1 MERHWTRLS
10 TWLVAF
16 MGVYMLVN
24 TVRATLDPA
33 GFASAMG
40 LPLTDP
46 RCTDGFVPY
55 HSSHLDG
62 VESELIVRSDHHVHD
77 TPEALQEMKRI
88 LRLQSFSTEG
98 FRFGNEQVS
107 EDASGRRK
115 TAAFFACHY
124 GFFHFVYFFFL
135 TGMAA
140 LSDPTDL
147 LTVLACGL
155 AYALAQRQTFRQQ
168 VAADARG
175 RPNLGVLMFLPYLRI
190 VPIHLTIILGA
201 ATGDLISLFV
211 FIPLKT
217 VADIALDRLDRRLA
231 EKTILDWLMKP
242 ERQREP

>member
-1 MERHWTRLS
+1 MTQPGTSSGNGSASILALVVS
-10 TWLVAF
+10 NALTLVFALWLDWPL
-16 MGVYMLVN
+16 GMLLWPYWLQSLVIGWY
-24 TVRATLDPA
+24 A
-33 GFASAMG
+33 GRRMLA
-40 LPLTDP
+40 
-46 RCTDGFVPY
+46 
-55 HSSHLDG
+55 
-62 VESELIVRSDHHVHD
+62 
-77 TPEALQEMKRI
+77 
-88 LRLQSFSTEG
+88 LQSFSTEG
-98 FRFGNEQVS
+98 FRMGNQRVS
-107 EDASGRRK
+107 EDARGKRM
-115 TAAFFACHY
+115 TVAFFACHY

-201 ATGDLISLFV
+201 ATGELISLFV

-217 VADIALDRLDRRLA
+217 VADIALDRLDRRMA